1 LPKAVDVDQKR
12 SELVEATWRV
22 IVAEGFGAATL
33 RRVASEA
40 RCTTGALTKY
50 FSSREAL
57 FTEALRAANRS
68 GRARMRAAVSR
79 ADSPAKRIEAIV
91 LEALPLDAERL
102 RAWQTRLA
110 FWGAASES
118 TALRDE
124 NARRFKAWRTYLD
137 EYLAPIV
144 PRPAARRDEVE
155 LLAGLVDGFA
165 LRLVLQSGGADRTDD
180 DASEIVAAV
189 RFHLRALQERYT

>member
-1 LPKAVDVDQKR
+1 LPKEVDVDQKR

-22 IVAEGFGAATL
+22 IRDEGFSAATL

-40 RCTTGALTKY
+40 NCTTGALNRY

-57 FTEALRAANRS
+57 FIETLRVAHQS
-68 GRARMRAAVSR
+68 GRARMAAVAR
-79 ADSPAKRIEAIV
+79 ETKGDLKRLEAIL

-102 RAWQTRLA
+102 REWKTRLA

-118 TALRDE
+118 SALRDE
-124 NARRFKAWRTYLD
+124 NARRFKAWLGFL
-137 EYLAPIV
+137 EEHVAPIV
-144 PRPAARRDEVE
+144 RRPEPRRGEVE

-165 LRLVLQSGGADRTDD
+165 LRLVLRSGGVSRAADE
-180 DASEIVAAV
+180 AAEIMAAV
-189 RFHLRALQERYT
+189 RFHLRALQKRYV